1 LACSAALAVLDV
13 MEQENL
19 VENARIVGDYLMEK
33 LKGLNHPKIKDV
45 RGRGLMIGIELTE
58 DQKPVRQRLVYEQH
72 VFTGC
77 SGQNLLRLL
86 PPLTFTKEMADEFVE
101 RLQKVL

>member
-1 LACSAALAVLDV
+1 
-13 MEQENL
+13 M
-19 VENARIVGDYLMEK
+19 ENARVVGEYLMEK
-33 LKGLNHPKIKDV
+33 IKQLKNGKIKDV

-58 DQKPVRQRLVYEQH
+58 EQKPIRQRLVYEQH

-101 RLQKVL
+101 RLQRVL